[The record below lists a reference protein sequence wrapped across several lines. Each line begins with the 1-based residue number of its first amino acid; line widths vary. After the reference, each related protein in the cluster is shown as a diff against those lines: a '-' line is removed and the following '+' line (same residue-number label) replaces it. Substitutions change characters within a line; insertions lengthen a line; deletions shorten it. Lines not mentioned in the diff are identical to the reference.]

1 MWDRLWWSL
10 LTHCATSQ
18 KVGGSY
24 VFRYGTAIC
33 HWLNPFSPPV
43 SWGQLNLQNK
53 RLPRKFPGGKGG
65 RLQGD
70 FKISHEFFIYFPNT
84 TLLLMP
90 YNLLSYFSK
99 YFQQYA
105 QYRTDKSKILTQSV
119 HIPTCFGGGHY
130 LHHGITL
137 QAKTQLHNVWQRQQR
152 CASNIQQ
159 VFVWQRMRF
168 GFYGRGLTRQTVL
181 TRVF

>member
-1 MWDRLWWSL
+1 MFSDTVLRFVIDLILSAPL
-10 LTHCATSQ
+10 CLEVNSTS
-18 KVGGSY
+18 KTKDYRENFLGVK
-24 VFRYGTAIC
+24 AA
-33 HWLNPFSPPV
+33 
-43 SWGQLNLQNK
+43 
-53 RLPRKFPGGKGG
+53 
-65 RLQGD
+65 D
-70 FKISHEFFIYFPNT
+70 FKAISKFHMNFFIYYPNT

-137 QAKTQLHNVWQRQQR
+137 QAKTQLHNV
-152 CASNIQQ
+152 
-159 VFVWQRMRF
+159 
-168 GFYGRGLTRQTVL
+168 
-181 TRVF
+181 